1 MTEQISHKKSLRVSR
16 LNTDRQLLLNKYQ
29 QENNEE
35 NGVTVKEGSDN
46 VSDGDDN
53 NVKNSAS
60 NDSLSLNKQ
69 EEVIVEEQEEEK
81 ESSSYT
87 FKELIQIHNRL
98 LGKEQETNNMIKST
112 IYDNYY
118 DLIRVNDSLEN
129 ILDPNSDI
137 NLMWDK
143 LKQNINT

>member
-16 LNTDRQLLLNKYQ
+16 LSTDRQLLLNKYK
-29 QENNEE
+29 QENTEDDVSMKDIS
-35 NGVTVKEGSDN
+35 GN
-46 VSDGDDN
+46 VSDTDN
-53 NVKNSAS
+53 NNNNNGKNSTS
-60 NDSLSLNKQ
+60 TDVLNGNRQ
-69 EEVIVEEQEEEK
+69 EDEEK
-81 ESSSYT
+81 RSSYT
-87 FKELIQIHNRL
+87 FKELIQIHNTL

-143 LKQNINT
+143 LQQNINT